1 MKINDVFK
9 KMNEEKPSNLKF
21 VFEEFSNIDNFIK
34 I

>member
-9 KMNEEKPSNLKF
+9 KINEKESSSLKSN
-21 VFEEFSNIDNFIK
+21 FERFSNIDNSEK